1 MLLIN
6 RKLCSGNIPQVSYLV
21 ETKCAF
27 SWKLRSSEETASEF
41 PMNHIAY
48 SLLEQSVHPVVVRDS
63 DFESDI
69 QRLEYK
75 LNLVIQMLG
84 QVIQPQQSR
93 PDVMQLRLGTDSIA
107 WNHPGAKIGEQYSVS
122 LFLNPSIAVPIE
134 AIVRVT
140 DVTDGWCTASFVNRS
155 TDEQS
160 AWERWV
166 FRLHR
171 RDIAHSREPVD

>member
-1 MLLIN
+1 
-6 RKLCSGNIPQVSYLV
+6 
-21 ETKCAF
+21 
-27 SWKLRSSEETASEF
+27 
-41 PMNHIAY
+41 
-48 SLLEQSVHPVVVRDS
+48 
-63 DFESDI
+63 
-69 QRLEYK
+69 
-75 LNLVIQMLG
+75 MLG